1 VVKKFIYNAS
11 MYKTELKKENDF
23 WKGTFMAM
31 ASPCDVLIEVE
42 DKTLAQKLL
51 DAIAAEA
58 WRIED
63 KFSRYKKDNIIY
75 QINQSMGVAVNV
87 DEETA
92 RLLDFANELFELSE
106 GMFDVTSGVLRRLW
120 TFDGSDKL
128 AEQGDVDVILNCIG
142 WQKVTWQDGHI
153 TLPAGMEVD
162 LGGIGK
168 EYAVDRCVQI
178 ARQLTKDSVL
188 VNFGGDLAVSTSRKN
203 DAFWSVGRLVTG
215 SDKASSMFQLYKGAI
230 ATSGDAHRF
239 LLKDGVRYSH
249 ILNPKTGWPV
259 IDAPHTVSVAAA
271 TCVEAGMLST
281 LAMLQGGQA
290 EVFLKL
296 QEVNYWID

>member
-1 VVKKFIYNAS
+1 
-11 MYKTELKKENDF
+11 
-23 WKGTFMAM
+23 MAM
-31 ASPCDVLIEVE
+31 ASPCDVLMEIE
-42 DKTLAQKLL
+42 DGSLAQQIL

-63 KFSRYKKDNIIY
+63 KFSRYKKDNIIDK
-75 QINQSMGVAVNV
+75 INHSQGKAVSV

-106 GMFDVTSGVLRRLW
+106 GMFDVTSGVLRQLW
-120 TFDGSDKL
+120 TFDGSDNL
-128 AEQGDVDVILNCIG
+128 AQADAVNQILARIG
-142 WQKVTWQDGHI
+142 WQKVIWNDGQV
-153 TLPAGMEVD
+153 TLPVGMEID

-178 ARQLTKDSVL
+178 ARQMTRESVL
-188 VNFGGDLAVSTSRKN
+188 VNFGGDLAVSSARN
-203 DAFWSVGRLVTG
+203 NNAYWSVGRLVTG
-215 SDKASSMFQLYKGAI
+215 SDEAYSMFQLYKGAI

-281 LAMLQGGQA
+281 LAMLQGEQA
-290 EVFLKL
+290 EAFLKL
-296 QEVNYWID
+296 QEVDYWID

>member
-1 VVKKFIYNAS
+1 MRNTV
-11 MYKTELKKENDF
+11 LKKENNF

-42 DKTLAQKLL
+42 DEALAQQIV
-51 DAIAAEA
+51 DAIASEA

-63 KFSRYKKDNIIY
+63 TFSRYKKGNVIY
-75 QINQSMGVAVNV
+75 RINHSMGEAVSV

-92 RLLDFANELFELSE
+92 RLINFANELFELSE
-106 GMFDVTSGVLRRLW
+106 GMFDVTSGVLRQLW
-120 TFDGSDKL
+120 TFDGSDNL
-128 AEQGDVDVILNCIG
+128 AKGDEVNAILNRIG
-142 WQKVTWQDGHI
+142 WQKVKWNGDSVS
-153 TLPAGMEVD
+153 LPAGMEID

-178 ARQLTKDSVL
+178 ARQMTNESVL
-188 VNFGGDLAVSTSRKN
+188 VNFGGDLAVTTARKN
-203 DAFWSVGRLVTG
+203 NAYWSVGRLVTG
-215 SDKASSMFQLYKGAI
+215 SDEAYSMFQLYKGAI

-281 LAMLQGGQA
+281 LAMLQGSQA
-290 EVFLKL
+290 EAFLKL
-296 QEVNYWID
+296 QEVDYWID